1 MPNDNSLRLLV
12 NPPDREAEIGV
23 DFLARCFGEGWN
35 PVTYHWY
42 LKREFHGEAPDRLVL
57 AEGRQVPAGDLIAA
71 AAPVPVG
78 GVTAAASP
86 APAGDVTAAAAPVL
100 ATAAIAYRQ
109 LQTPDGTIHRVG
121 IMVAACVP
129 PREQG
134 RGRFSRLWRSAVNYC
149 ATRDCTALLG
159 FVTADNASCL
169 ILRRARAVQIPSSYV
184 ISGDPRPESS
194 AVAPEVADVGYD
206 AWRDYAEGALEAQ
219 CSTAVAGFR
228 YPDANAWRSQF
239 IDRPHAVE
247 LLRVGDTSRAII
259 ERVDETD
266 RLQWLDGD
274 PESQDVALAA
284 LVERARRNRRRFFMY
299 SMTAPSASL
308 LRDCGLKV
316 RPGFMMAMATRPEH
330 EPVVRGWARLP
341 WRVQSGDRL

>member
-1 MPNDNSLRLLV
+1 MPNDNALRLLV
-12 NPPDREAEIGV
+12 NPPDMEADIGV
-23 DFLARCFGEGWN
+23 DFLARCFGESWN
-35 PVTYHWY
+35 AARYHWY

-57 AEGRQVPAGDLIAA
+57 AEGRQA
-71 AAPVPVG
+71 
-78 GVTAAASP
+78 
-86 APAGDVTAAAAPVL
+86 L

-109 LQTPDGTIHRVG
+109 LRTPDGTVHPVG

-129 PREQG
+129 LGERG
-134 RGRFSRLWRSAVNYC
+134 RGRFARLWKSAVNYC

-184 ISGDPRPESS
+184 ISDDPPRESS
-194 AVAPEVADVGYD
+194 AVAREVAEVGYD
-206 AWRDYAEGALEAQ
+206 AWPDYAEGALQAQ
-219 CSTAVAGFR
+219 RSSAVAGFC

-239 IDRPHAVE
+239 IDRPHPVE

-259 ERVDETD
+259 ECVNETD

-274 PESQDVALAA
+274 PEDQGAAVAAVVA
-284 LVERARRNRRRFFMY
+284 RARRARRRFFMY
-299 SMTAPSASL
+299 STTALPTTL
-308 LRDCGLKV
+308 LRDRWLKV
-316 RPGFMMAMATRPEH
+316 RPGFMMAMPTRAEH
-330 EPVVRGWARLP
+330 EPVVRSWAGLP

>member
-1 MPNDNSLRLLV
+1 MPNDNALRLLV
-12 NPPDREAEIGV
+12 NPPDMEAEIGV
-23 DFLARCFGEGWN
+23 DFLTRCFGESWN
-35 PVTYHWY
+35 PVMYHWY

-57 AEGRQVPAGDLIAA
+57 AEGRQV
-71 AAPVPVG
+71 
-78 GVTAAASP
+78 
-86 APAGDVTAAAAPVL
+86 L
-100 ATAAIAYRQ
+100 ATAGISYRQ
-109 LQTPDGTIHRVG
+109 LRTPDGTVHHIG

-129 PREQG
+129 PRELG
-134 RGRFSRLWRSAVNYC
+134 RGRFLRLWKGAVNYC

-184 ISGDPRPESS
+184 ISDDPPPESP
-194 AVAPEVADVGYD
+194 AVAREVADVAYG
-206 AWRDYAEGALEAQ
+206 AWRDYANGALRAQ
-219 CSTAVAGFR
+219 CSNTAAGFR
-228 YPDANAWRSQF
+228 YPDVNAWRSQF
-239 IDRPHAVE
+239 IDRPHPVE

-274 PESQDVALAA
+274 PEDRDVAVAA
-284 LVERARRNRRRFFMY
+284 LVERARRTQRRFFMY
-299 SMTAPSASL
+299 STTALPVSL

-316 RPGFMMAMATRPEH
+316 RPGFMMAAATRAEH
-330 EPVVRGWARLP
+330 EPVVRSWAGLQ

>member
-1 MPNDNSLRLLV
+1 MPNDNALRLLV
-12 NPPDREAEIGV
+12 NPPDMEAEIGV
-23 DFLARCFGEGWN
+23 DFLARCFGESWN
-35 PVTYHWY
+35 PATYHWY

-57 AEGRQVPAGDLIAA
+57 AEGRQV
-71 AAPVPVG
+71 
-78 GVTAAASP
+78 
-86 APAGDVTAAAAPVL
+86 L
-100 ATAAIAYRQ
+100 ATAGIAYRQ
-109 LQTPDGTIHRVG
+109 LRTPDGTVHHVG

-129 PREQG
+129 PRERG
-134 RGRFSRLWRSAVNYC
+134 RGRFARLWKGAVNYC

-184 ISGDPRPESS
+184 ISDDPPPESP
-194 AVAPEVADVGYD
+194 AVAREVADVAYG
-206 AWRDYAEGALEAQ
+206 AWRDYADGALQAQ

-228 YPDANAWRSQF
+228 YPDVNTWRSQF
-239 IDRPHAVE
+239 IDRPHPVE
-247 LLRVGDTSRAII
+247 LLRVGETSRAIM

-274 PESQDVALAA
+274 PEDQGAAVAAV
-284 LVERARRNRRRFFMY
+284 VERARRARRRFFMY
-299 SMTAPSASL
+299 STTALPVSL

-316 RPGFMMAMATRPEH
+316 RPGFMMAMAARTEH
-330 EPVVRGWARLP
+330 EPVVRSWAGLQ

>member
-1 MPNDNSLRLLV
+1 MPNDNALRLLV
-12 NPPDREAEIGV
+12 NPPDMEAEMGV
-23 DFLARCFGEGWN
+23 DFLARCYGESWT

-57 AEGRQVPAGDLIAA
+57 AEGRQV
-71 AAPVPVG
+71 
-78 GVTAAASP
+78 
-86 APAGDVTAAAAPVL
+86 L
-100 ATAAIAYRQ
+100 ATAGMAYRQ
-109 LQTPDGTIHRVG
+109 LRTPDGTVHRVG

-129 PREQG
+129 PRERG
-134 RGRFSRLWRSAVNYC
+134 RGRFARLWKGAVNYC

-184 ISGDPRPESS
+184 ISNDPPPESP
-194 AVAPEVADVGYD
+194 AVAREVVDVAYD
-206 AWRDYAEGALEAQ
+206 AWRDYAAGALQAQ

-228 YPDANAWRSQF
+228 YPDVNAWSSQF
-239 IDRPHAVE
+239 IDRPHPVE
-247 LLRVGDTSRAII
+247 LLRVGNTSRAII

-274 PESQDVALAA
+274 PEDQGAAVAAVVA
-284 LVERARRNRRRFFMY
+284 RARRARRRFFMY
-299 SMTAPSASL
+299 STTALPVSL
-308 LRDCGLKV
+308 LRDCGLTV
-316 RPGFMMAMATRPEH
+316 RPGFMMAMATRAEH
-330 EPVVRGWARLP
+330 EPVVRSWAGLP

>member
-1 MPNDNSLRLLV
+1 MPHDNALRLLV
-12 NPPDREAEIGV
+12 NPPNMEAEIGV
-23 DFLARCFGEGWN
+23 DFLARCFGESWS
-35 PVTYHWY
+35 PVRYHWY

-57 AEGRQVPAGDLIAA
+57 VAGRQV
-71 AAPVPVG
+71 
-78 GVTAAASP
+78 
-86 APAGDVTAAAAPVL
+86 PAGDVTAAAAPVL
-100 ATAAIAYRQ
+100 ATAGIAYRQ

-129 PREQG
+129 PRERG
-134 RGRFSRLWRSAVNYC
+134 RGRFARLWKGAVNYC

-184 ISGDPRPESS
+184 ISNDPPPESS
-194 AVAPEVADVGYD
+194 AVAPKVADVAYGT
-206 AWRDYAEGALEAQ
+206 WRDYADSALQAQ
-219 CSTAVAGFR
+219 CSATVAGIR
-228 YPDANAWRSQF
+228 YPDVSAWRSQF
-239 IDRPHAVE
+239 IDRPHPVE

-274 PESQDVALAA
+274 PQDQDAAIAAIVA
-284 LVERARRNRRRFFMY
+284 RARRARRRFFMY
-299 SMTAPSASL
+299 STAALPVSL
-308 LRDCGLKV
+308 LRDRWLKV
-316 RPGFMMAMATRPEH
+316 RPGFMMAMATRTEH
-330 EPVVRGWARLP
+330 EPVVRSWAGLP